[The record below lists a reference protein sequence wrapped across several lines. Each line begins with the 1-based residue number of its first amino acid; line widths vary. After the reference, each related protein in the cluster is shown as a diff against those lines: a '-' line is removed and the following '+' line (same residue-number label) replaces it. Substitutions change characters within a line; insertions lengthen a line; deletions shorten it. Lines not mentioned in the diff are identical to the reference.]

1 MNISIF
7 LIIASA
13 TIVLFIGL
21 LPSYQV
27 ETLSFGG
34 IKNKTTDV
42 LKLGAQ
48 AGEGII
54 KKVPDLIPT
63 PENIYNVGKQT
74 LIGLPFELLISG
86 IDKLCKLLTIQC
98 NFVTSYSIHFAY
110 FYSQALLH

>member
-27 ETLSFGG
+27 EALSFGG

-42 LKLGAQ
+42 LKLGAE
-48 AGEGII
+48 AGGGII
-54 KKVPDLIPT
+54 NKVPDLIPT
-63 PENIYNVGKQT
+63 PENIYNIGKQN

-86 IDKLCKLLTIQC
+86 IDKLCKFVPYFLSHQKNSSTIFI
-98 NFVTSYSIHFAY
+98 NP
-110 FYSQALLH
+110 QALLH